1 MLLKGKGVVGRL
13 IVGGIFFPKLG
24 LRFKGL
30 LTPLMDSLVWSFIS
44 ISSPFNKEHILGKE
58 TIGDSGKVTLK
69 DFVFDVIVDETSLLG
84 IDANVE
90 DIATVDALEGLNI
103 GNSRTGGEVRIEEA
117 DMSSISLSFSIA
129 LASSESLQGA
139 CMSYGFSS
147 PRISPRLIK
156 ESKSLWTFSSAFR
169 PLELN

>member
-1 MLLKGKGVVGRL
+1 MVVVLKGKGVVGRL
-13 IVGGIFFPKLG
+13 IVGGMCFPKLG
-24 LRFKGL
+24 LRFRGL

-139 CMSYGFSS
+139 CMS
-147 PRISPRLIK
+147 
-156 ESKSLWTFSSAFR
+156 
-169 PLELN
+169 

>member
-103 GNSRTGGEVRIEEA
+103 GNSRIGGEVRIEEA

-147 PRISPRLIK
+147 PRISPRLLK
-156 ESKSLWTFSSAFR
+156 ESKS
-169 PLELN
+169 

>member
-30 LTPLMDSLVWSFIS
+30 LTPLMGSLIWSFIS

-58 TIGDSGKVTLK
+58 TIGESGKVTLK
-69 DFVFDVIVDETSLLG
+69 DFVLDVIVDETSLFG
-84 IDANVE
+84 IDADVE
-90 DIATVDALEGLNI
+90 GIATVDALEVLNI
-103 GNSRTGGEVRIEEA
+103 GNSSTEGEVRIEEA

-147 PRISPRLIK
+147 PRISPRLLK
-156 ESKSLWTFSSAFR
+156 DSKWSSIFNSAFR
-169 PLELN
+169 APNFF